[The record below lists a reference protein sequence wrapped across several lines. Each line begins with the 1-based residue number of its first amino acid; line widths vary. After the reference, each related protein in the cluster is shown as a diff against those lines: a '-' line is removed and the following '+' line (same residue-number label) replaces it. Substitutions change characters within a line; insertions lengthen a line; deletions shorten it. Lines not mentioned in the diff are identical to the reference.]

1 MKAPPFLD
9 VLVVG
14 MHFRE
19 RDGVPAKSIVANFV
33 PPVNLDLEREP
44 ENQFD
49 SFAIKVMYQG
59 QHIGY
64 IEASSA
70 CFISPWMDEGTAYHC
85 QVTDLMERKN
95 NLHPVVKLTPI
106 DPGQSEIETKA
117 EENEPA

>member
-1 MKAPPFLD
+1 MKPPVFTD
-9 VLVVG
+9 VFVVG

-33 PPVNLDLEREP
+33 PPVELTLEREP

-49 SFAIKVMYQG
+49 SFAVKVFYAD

-70 CFISPWMDEGTAYHC
+70 CFLAPWMDQGHAYKC
-85 QVTDLMERKN
+85 VVDQLTERKN
-95 NLHPVVKLTPI
+95 NLHPVVRL
-106 DPGQSEIETKA
+106 
-117 EENEPA
+117 EPA